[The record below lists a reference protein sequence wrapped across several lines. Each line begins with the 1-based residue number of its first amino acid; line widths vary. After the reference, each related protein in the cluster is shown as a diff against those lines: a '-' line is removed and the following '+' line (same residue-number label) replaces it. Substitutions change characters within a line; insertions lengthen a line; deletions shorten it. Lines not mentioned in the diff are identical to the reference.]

1 MTQFLRVRADHC
13 QLVIDCDY
21 VQEVAIWHDANP
33 PASEALWHDA
43 VLTGASLPDMLGLT
57 EDQITAAVILRDPQS
72 GLPAMLLGVSEVV
85 GLIDLPDDDFRLVLN
100 DEGASS
106 CTRTAAFS
114 QELEGVLLKLDVDG
128 LIKTLQP

>member
-33 PASEALWHDA
+33 PAKEALWHDS
-43 VLTGASLPDMLGLT
+43 VLEGASLSDMLGLT
-57 EDQITAAVILRDPQS
+57 KDQVTAAVVLRDPQS

-85 GLIDLPDDDFRLVLN
+85 GLINLADGDFRLVLN
-100 DEGASS
+100 EQGASS
-106 CTRTAAFS
+106 FTRTAAFS
-114 QELEGVLLKLDVDG
+114 QELEKVLLKLEVDT
-128 LIKTLQP
+128 LIRPN